1 MQPSLIGIEKNNDD
15 DGDDD
20 DGWTIDGWIGQLV
33 AVFLRRTSLHL
44 CRRFRKQTEFIT
56 NRYSK

>member
-33 AVFLRRTSLHL
+33 AVFCGEPLYT
-44 CRRFRKQTEFIT
+44 FAGAFGNKQ
-56 NRYSK
+56 SS